1 MTITVAQIS
10 NTNTFEYAFNRVN
23 ELANAMSN
31 KVVTTESDTT
41 VGNAVIT
48 GTFTANVFRSVA
60 VVVANTTS
68 NVTINVP
75 NTTMVSNGSYYLNA
89 NGSWNAVVIPVT
101 NSVFQTTG
109 ATPQEIDNYVMNDYG
124 GVEFFIRV
132 KNNNANGYQ
141 ASKVLTFHNNVDA
154 FSTEYGTMI
163 SNNTLGT
170 FAVTSNTTHVI
181 LFMTPT
187 SSNTNVSISRV
198 NF

>member
-1 MTITVAQIS
+1 MTVTVAQIS

-23 ELANAMSN
+23 ELANAMST
-31 KVVTTESDTT
+31 VVVSTESNTA
-41 VGNAVIT
+41 VGNAAIT
-48 GTFTANVFRSVA
+48 GTFTANVFRSSA
-60 VVVANTTS
+60 VIVSNTTS
-68 NVTINVP
+68 NVTISVP
-75 NTTMVSNGSYYLNA
+75 NTEMVSNGTYYLNA

-109 ATPQEIDNYVMNDYG
+109 ATPQEIDNYPMNTYG
-124 GVEFFIRV
+124 GVEYFIRV

-141 ASKVLTFHNNVDA
+141 ASKVLTFHNGVNA

-170 FAVTSNTTHVI
+170 FTVTSNATHVI
-181 LFMTPT
+181 LFMAPT

>member
-1 MTITVAQIS
+1 MTVTVAQIS

-23 ELANAMSN
+23 ELANAMST
-31 KVVTTESDTT
+31 VVVSTESNTA
-41 VGNAVIT
+41 VGNAAIT
-48 GTFTANVFRSVA
+48 GTFTANVFRSSA
-60 VVVANTTS
+60 VIVSNTTS
-68 NVTINVP
+68 NVTISVP
-75 NTTMVSNGSYYLNA
+75 NTQMVSNGSYYLNA
-89 NGSWNAVVIPVT
+89 NGSWNAVVIPIT

-109 ATPQEIDNYVMNDYG
+109 ATPQEIDNYAMNDCG

-141 ASKVLTFHNNVDA
+141 ASKVLTFHNGVNA

>member
-1 MTITVAQIS
+1 MTVTVAQIS

-23 ELANAMSN
+23 ELADAMST
-31 KVVTTESDTT
+31 KVVSTESDIT

-75 NTTMVSNGSYYLNA
+75 NTVMVSNGSYYLNA

-109 ATPQEIDNYVMNDYG
+109 VVSQEIDNYVMNDYG

-170 FAVTSNTTHVI
+170 FSVTTNTTHVV
-181 LFMTPT
+181 LYMVPT

>member
-1 MTITVAQIS
+1 MTVTVAQIS

-23 ELANAMSN
+23 ELANAMST
-31 KVVTTESDTT
+31 VVVSTESNTA
-41 VGNAVIT
+41 VGNAAIT
-48 GTFTANVFRSVA
+48 GTFTANVFRSSA
-60 VVVANTTS
+60 VIVSNTTS
-68 NVTINVP
+68 NVTISVP
-75 NTTMVSNGSYYLNA
+75 NTEMVSNGTYYLNA

-109 ATPQEIDNYVMNDYG
+109 ATPQEIDNYAMNDYG

-141 ASKVLTFHNNVDA
+141 ASKVLTFHNGVNA

-181 LFMTPT
+181 LFMSPT